1 MLSLLVSPVLKNKL
15 LINFLLN
22 FTKLFQFFCG
32 FFFYSI
38 FWKYIFNQF
47 CLWLIR
53 LLFLDYIDPR
63 IVRPQLVF
71 PLLFNSLSLFF
82 KCLYNQQ
89 VNLAS
94 CVILCCCGSNIYLP
108 SGTHIYHG
116 VPPPPLSAGDGGLDL
131 LPNFQKRGA

>member
-63 IVRPQLVF
+63 IVRLQLVF

-108 SGTHIYHG
+108 VRYSYLSWCAPPHPFCWGWG
-116 VPPPPLSAGDGGLDL
+116 VG
-131 LPNFQKRGA
+131 PNFQKRGA